1 MQFQIR
7 AHDVHV
13 DDATRDYA
21 EAKIGKAVQKILGS
35 GGQRVDVEFTQQGHS
50 GAQEHRVAVHLYVPH
65 SKPHVVTV
73 NDPDMRAAIDVAAD
87 KIGRAV
93 RRATNRKRDRA
104 RKGPTGEM
112 PAVPRPE
119 AEA

>member
-13 DDATRDYA
+13 DDATREYA

-35 GGQRVDVEFTQQGHS
+35 GGQRIDVEFSQEGHK
-50 GAQEHRVAVHLYVPH
+50 GAPEHRVSVHVYIPH
-65 SKPHVVTV
+65 NKTQVVTV
-73 NDPDMRAAIDVAAD
+73 DDPEMRAAIDVAAD

-93 RRATNRKRDRA
+93 RRATNRRRDRA
-104 RKGPTGEM
+104 RKAPTDEM
-112 PAVPRPE
+112 AAVVRPE
-119 AEA
+119 A